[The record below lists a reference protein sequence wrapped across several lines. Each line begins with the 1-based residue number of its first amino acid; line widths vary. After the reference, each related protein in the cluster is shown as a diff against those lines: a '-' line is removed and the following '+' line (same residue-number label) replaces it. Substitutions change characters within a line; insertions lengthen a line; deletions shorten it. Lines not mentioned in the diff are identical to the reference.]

1 MKFRSTPL
9 PACRNGVLFDNS
21 LNDKRFRIDIRVENG
36 YEEGCTRGAIF
47 SSRRRTASG
56 GFFMGRCGPAAFAEP
71 AAKACR
77 PALPVFA
84 RTW

>member
-47 SSRRRTASG
+47 RIRRRRASG
-56 GFFMGRCGPAAFAEP
+56 GFFMGRRGPAAFADP
-71 AAKACR
+71 AAKPGR